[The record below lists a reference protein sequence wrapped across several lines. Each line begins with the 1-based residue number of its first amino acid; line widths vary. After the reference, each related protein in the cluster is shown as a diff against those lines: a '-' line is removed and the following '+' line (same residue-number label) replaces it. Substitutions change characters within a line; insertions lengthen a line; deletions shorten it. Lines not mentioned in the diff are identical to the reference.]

1 MVQLVATKALIQR
14 RRLNANSRC
23 HLLISVLCHNSE
35 HLPPQNL
42 SSYSASSAIPSYS
55 HKPVTDL
62 VYHKKSINP
71 QCLSSPKLPRLRKN
85 KPKGYI
91 RPKTGD
97 FNKFTRPI
105 PKCDLQFQSFTNT
118 VTKYQNTV
126 QM

>member
-1 MVQLVATKALIQR
+1 MP
-14 RRLNANSRC
+14 S
-23 HLLISVLCHNSE
+23 LLTVTTCNRPSL
-35 HLPPQNL
+35 
-42 SSYSASSAIPSYS
+42 SYSASNAIYSYS

-71 QCLSSPKLPRLRKN
+71 QCLSSPKLPRFRKD
-85 KPKGYI
+85 KSKGYL